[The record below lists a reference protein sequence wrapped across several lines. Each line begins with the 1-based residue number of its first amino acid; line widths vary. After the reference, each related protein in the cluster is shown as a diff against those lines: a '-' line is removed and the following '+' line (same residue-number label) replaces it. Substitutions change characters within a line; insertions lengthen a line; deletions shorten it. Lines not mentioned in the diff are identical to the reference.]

1 MRVHNPNDR
10 YCLAR
15 AVIIGLARIRM
26 VDHGD
31 GNGVHRF
38 KEFCQQQH
46 QHLFQVE
53 NLMRNAG
60 LEFGLMVILIFLNSL
75 KV

>member
-15 AVIIGLARIRM
+15 AVVIGLARIRM
-26 VDHGD
+26 VDQGIP
-31 GNGVHRF
+31 NGAARF

-46 QHLFQVE
+46 QHLFQVK
-53 NLMRNAG
+53 NLMQNAG
-60 LEFGLMVILIFLNSL
+60 LAFGLMVFFI
-75 KV
+75 V